1 MIKIKPALTAI
12 TWTILNIVLFQLMM
26 SADHTGSKPL
36 FIFFRILLAI
46 SVIMMA
52 LIAIGLLKVTDK

>member
-1 MIKIKPALTAI
+1 MRKIKPALVAI
-12 TWTILNIVLFQLMM
+12 AWALLNIELFRLMM
-26 SADHTGSKPL
+26 DADHTGSKPL